1 MTDFQLIIKNELSNI
16 DLVND
21 QFTAFA
27 HGKDVPKNVVNAV
40 CMVFDDMLTNIITYA
55 YQDDGQHDISIQ
67 VLLKRDY
74 NQYINYIHLPTWDS

>member
-40 CMVFDDMLTNIITYA
+40 CMVFDDLLTNIITYA
-55 YQDDGQHDISIQ
+55 YQDSGQHDIDIQ
-67 VLLKRDY
+67 LFLKRDY
-74 NQYINYIHLPTWDS
+74 N